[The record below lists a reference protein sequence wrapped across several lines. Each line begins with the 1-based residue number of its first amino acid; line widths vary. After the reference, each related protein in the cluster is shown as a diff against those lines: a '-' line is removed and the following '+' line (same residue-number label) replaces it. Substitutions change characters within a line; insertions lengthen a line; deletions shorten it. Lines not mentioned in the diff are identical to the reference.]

1 MLLLALFCS
10 FCSFVCTVL
19 LFSALFCSCLLFC
32 FSIFR
37 SFWLFLVHFSAHVCS
52 CWLICLFFLPLPG
65 SFLPFEYFFLAQFC
79 SFWIFVCLFLYL
91 FAFVFAQFCH
101 ICAHFC
107 PCLLNLALCSS
118 LFFLGC
124 IYGNKCKYMQLCEI
138 SCVSQGA
145 NTVETVSCMS
155 LAKPP
160 DDTAVILA
168 SGDVWGSNIWLQ
180 CMTLYGR
187 S

>member
-1 MLLLALFCS
+1 VLLLALFCS

-79 SFWIFVCLFLYL
+79 SFWIFFVCFCIYL
-91 FAFVFAQFCH
+91 
-101 ICAHFC
+101 
-107 PCLLNLALCSS
+107 PLCLLNFAIFVLIFALVCS
-118 LFFLGC
+118 
-124 IYGNKCKYMQLCEI
+124 
-138 SCVSQGA
+138 
-145 NTVETVSCMS
+145 
-155 LAKPP
+155 
-160 DDTAVILA
+160 
-168 SGDVWGSNIWLQ
+168 IWLFVAR
-180 CMTLYGR
+180 CFFWVVFMEINVNICNCVK
-187 S
+187 